1 MLGFRA
7 AYAHKTMKIYRESF
21 TLFNFLCC
29 LDAAPAP
36 ASYSSTSRPSIL
48 SVAVI
53 ELLTMSSRRQPV
65 EAVLMDPEVAAL
77 SNSIAKELRP
87 GDIIQARPFFDGQL
101 IVLSVRANERGAI
114 VFVKAANPKN
124 NAAFNLNLNNYFE
137 ADKNQVTLLQKA
149 SPVPEDEGGAAPTE
163 AADDEGSAAAR
174 EAAHGDAPDPEDEGG
189 GTAATEAADG
199 DAPDP
204 EVEGGA
210 AATEAADGDAPD
222 PEYEGGAA
230 ATEAADGDAPDPE
243 DEGGAAATEAAD
255 GDAPDPESCS
265 FCSPV

>member
-1 MLGFRA
+1 LLGFRA

-163 AADDEGSAAAR
+163 AADDEGSAAR
-174 EAAHGDAPDPEDEGG
+174 EAADGDAPDPEDEG

-222 PEYEGGAA
+222 PE
-230 ATEAADGDAPDPE
+230 
-243 DEGGAAATEAAD
+243 
-255 GDAPDPESCS
+255 
-265 FCSPV
+265 